1 GLSGFR
7 WLWDAD
13 IPYLWLLLRLLT
25 YRAMKPVIFVP
36 WLWVGLI
43 SLLGCDGAS
52 RSGGIPLGAR
62 VPIHSEQASFYIDTL
77 YTKLENP
84 WGMVW
89 LPDGVLLITERKG
102 EIIAIDPNGKHD
114 KSLQGFP
121 ETYAHG

>member
-1 GLSGFR
+1 MQGLSGFR

-52 RSGGIPLGAR
+52 RSGGIPLGAELS
-62 VPIHSEQASFYIDTL
+62 IHTDQASFYVDTL
-77 YTKLENP
+77 YTKLEDRR
-84 WGMVW
+84 GMVC
-89 LPDGVLLITERKG
+89 LPDGVLLITEREG
-102 EIIAIDPNGKHD
+102 QLIAIDPNGKHD
-114 KSLQGFP
+114 KSLEVTP
-121 ETYAHG
+121 